1 MTGMSNND
9 GNNLD
14 SEVAARLASLP
25 DVDASA
31 VEAHVE
37 GTTVVLEGAVDNIM
51 SARKV
56 ILATETM
63 DGVHDVENH
72 LTLTGNTGKMSG

>member
-1 MTGMSNND
+1 MTDTSKMEGSE
-9 GNNLD
+9 LD
-14 SEVAARLASLP
+14 NKVAERLAALP

-31 VEAHVE
+31 VEAHAE
-37 GTTVVLEGAVDNIM
+37 GTTVVLEGTVDTIM

-56 ILATETM
+56 VFAAETI

-72 LTLTGNTGKMSG
+72 LTLTGKTAH

>member
-9 GNNLD
+9 GKNLD

-72 LTLTGNTGKMSG
+72 LTLTGNTDKMSS

>member
-1 MTGMSNND
+1 MTDTSKTVGND
-9 GNNLD
+9 LGEKVT
-14 SEVAARLASLP
+14 SRLAALP

-31 VEAHVE
+31 VEPHVE
-37 GTTVVLEGAVDNIM
+37 GTTIVLDGEVDNLV

-56 ILATETM
+56 ILATETI

-72 LTLTGNTGKMSG
+72 LTLTGRKSGQSH

>member
-1 MTGMSNND
+1 MTDTSKMDSSE
-9 GNNLD
+9 LD
-14 SEVAARLASLP
+14 SKVAERLAALP

-31 VEAHVE
+31 VEAHTE
-37 GTTVVLEGAVDNIM
+37 GTTVVLEGAVDTIM

-56 ILATETM
+56 VFAAETV

-72 LTLTGNTGKMSG
+72 LTLTGRPDAQTH

>member
-9 GNNLD
+9 GKNLD

-72 LTLTGNTGKMSG
+72 LTLTGNTGKMSS

>member
-1 MTGMSNND
+1 MTGMND
-9 GNNLD
+9 GKNLD
-14 SEVAARLASLP
+14 NEVAARLAALP

-72 LTLTGNTGKMSG
+72 LTLTGKTSNMQN